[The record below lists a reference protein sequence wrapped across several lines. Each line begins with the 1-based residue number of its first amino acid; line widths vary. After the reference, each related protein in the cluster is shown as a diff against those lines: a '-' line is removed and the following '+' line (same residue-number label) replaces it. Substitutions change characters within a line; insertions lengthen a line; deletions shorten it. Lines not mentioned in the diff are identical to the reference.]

1 MKKIFA
7 GLLLSGIA
15 ICHVSGQTALEGNK
29 FSDNWSI
36 GINVGGVTPLT
47 HHSFFKNM
55 RSAVGVHVSKHLTPT
70 FGLGFEAMGYFNTTK
85 SKTAFDESNVSLL
98 GLVNLNNLFGG
109 YNGIPRSFEI
119 EAVAGIGWMHYY
131 VGRNM
136 GEDQNGMSTKLGLN
150 FNFNLGESKAWTL
163 ALKPAL
169 VYDMNSMGTK
179 PVYFHSGRAVWEI
192 SAGFVYHFRC
202 SNWRLVF

>member
-98 GLVNLNNLFGG
+98 GLVNLIIFLEVITVFQEVL
-109 YNGIPRSFEI
+109 RLRLWL
-119 EAVAGIGWMHYY
+119 VLAGCIIM
-131 VGRNM
+131 
-136 GEDQNGMSTKLGLN
+136 
-150 FNFNLGESKAWTL
+150 
-163 ALKPAL
+163 L
-169 VYDMNSMGTK
+169 VETWGKIKMVCLLSWD
-179 PVYFHSGRAVWEI
+179 
-192 SAGFVYHFRC
+192 
-202 SNWRLVF
+202 

>member
-1 MKKIFA
+1 MMKKIFA

-70 FGLGFEAMGYFNTTK
+70 FGLVLRQWVILIQQK
-85 SKTAFDESNVSLL
+85 VKQHL
-98 GLVNLNNLFGG
+98 
-109 YNGIPRSFEI
+109 
-119 EAVAGIGWMHYY
+119 
-131 VGRNM
+131 
-136 GEDQNGMSTKLGLN
+136 
-150 FNFNLGESKAWTL
+150 
-163 ALKPAL
+163 
-169 VYDMNSMGTK
+169 MNQM
-179 PVYFHSGRAVWEI
+179 
-192 SAGFVYHFRC
+192 
-202 SNWRLVF
+202 

>member
-1 MKKIFA
+1 MMKKIFA

-109 YNGIPRSFEI
+109 YNGIPRSF
-119 EAVAGIGWMHYY
+119 
-131 VGRNM
+131 
-136 GEDQNGMSTKLGLN
+136 S
-150 FNFNLGESKAWTL
+150 
-163 ALKPAL
+163 
-169 VYDMNSMGTK
+169 
-179 PVYFHSGRAVWEI
+179 
-192 SAGFVYHFRC
+192 
-202 SNWRLVF
+202 

>member
-1 MKKIFA
+1 MMKKIFA

-119 EAVAGIGWMHYY
+119 EAVAGIGWIM
-131 VGRNM
+131 
-136 GEDQNGMSTKLGLN
+136 
-150 FNFNLGESKAWTL
+150 
-163 ALKPAL
+163 L
-169 VYDMNSMGTK
+169 VETWGKIKMVCLLSWD
-179 PVYFHSGRAVWEI
+179 
-192 SAGFVYHFRC
+192 
-202 SNWRLVF
+202 

>member
-1 MKKIFA
+1 MMKKIFA

-85 SKTAFDESNVSLL
+85 IQNLPKHAREKRIIFYQNVKY
-98 GLVNLNNLFGG
+98 FT
-109 YNGIPRSFEI
+109 I
-119 EAVAGIGWMHYY
+119 
-131 VGRNM
+131 
-136 GEDQNGMSTKLGLN
+136 STSSITHIQKSSSIN
-150 FNFNLGESKAWTL
+150 TI
-163 ALKPAL
+163 
-169 VYDMNSMGTK
+169 
-179 PVYFHSGRAVWEI
+179 YFMAK
-192 SAGFVYHFRC
+192 
-202 SNWRLVF
+202 

>member
-85 SKTAFDESNVSLL
+85 SKTAFDESNIV
-98 GLVNLNNLFGG
+98 
-109 YNGIPRSFEI
+109 P
-119 EAVAGIGWMHYY
+119 
-131 VGRNM
+131 
-136 GEDQNGMSTKLGLN
+136 
-150 FNFNLGESKAWTL
+150 
-163 ALKPAL
+163 
-169 VYDMNSMGTK
+169 
-179 PVYFHSGRAVWEI
+179 I
-192 SAGFVYHFRC
+192 S
-202 SNWRLVF
+202 

>member
-1 MKKIFA
+1 M
-7 GLLLSGIA
+7 
-15 ICHVSGQTALEGNK
+15 
-29 FSDNWSI
+29 
-36 GINVGGVTPLT
+36 
-47 HHSFFKNM
+47 
-55 RSAVGVHVSKHLTPT
+55 
-70 FGLGFEAMGYFNTTK
+70 
-85 SKTAFDESNVSLL
+85 
-98 GLVNLNNLFGG
+98 
-109 YNGIPRSFEI
+109 
-119 EAVAGIGWMHYY
+119 AGIGWMHYY

-150 FNFNLGESKAWTL
+150 FNFNLGENKAWTL

-202 SNWRLVF
+202 SNGEHHFTKVADFCCTGKTDDRLSSGIQPSEIGRAHV